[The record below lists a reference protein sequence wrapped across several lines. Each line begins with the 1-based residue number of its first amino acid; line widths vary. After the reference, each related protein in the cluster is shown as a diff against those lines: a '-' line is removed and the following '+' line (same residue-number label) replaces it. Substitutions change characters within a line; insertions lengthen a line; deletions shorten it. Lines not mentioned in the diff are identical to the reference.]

1 MSLESLHKAEVFAE
15 SYNEYQIRS
24 FPLSSMEK
32 EKMSQW
38 RCCGLN
44 LKRLRR
50 ELGACYFR
58 DSRELLKIL

>member
-32 EKMSQW
+32 EKMSQLEML
-38 RCCGLN
+38 R
-44 LKRLRR
+44 LKFKEIKARV
-50 ELGACYFR
+50 GC
-58 DSRELLKIL
+58 LLY